1 MVKAWYNRKMS
12 KEIRGNMTN
21 IMELCSTSGLV
32 IFVLL
37 TGKAFDVY
45 GPSSPFTIL
54 AGCDLTVAALAII
67 LGCFGVLKA

>member
-1 MVKAWYNRKMS
+1 M
-12 KEIRGNMTN
+12 EIFA
-21 IMELCSTSGLV
+21 TSGLV

-54 AGCDLTVAALAII
+54 AGCDLVVFLLAIS
-67 LGCFGVLKA
+67 LACFGVLKA